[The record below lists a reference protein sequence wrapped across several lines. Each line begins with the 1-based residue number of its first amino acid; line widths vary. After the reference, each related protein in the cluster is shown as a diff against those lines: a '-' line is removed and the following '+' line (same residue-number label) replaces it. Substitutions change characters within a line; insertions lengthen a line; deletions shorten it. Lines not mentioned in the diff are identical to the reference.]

1 MKRTKISFIIS
12 ATILFAACGAETE
25 TTNTTT
31 TTEEQVAVIPDPV
44 TTTSGNSFELVKE
57 SAINDYTFTYT
68 ILDYTTNEPFADL
81 PIDEFS
87 EPKQGEQLLKVRLE
101 VEAISFRNLLC
112 QEALDA
118 FSIIVSE
125 GGEPIKIFQRFSEDF
140 KASLEPTCLELGAK
154 QELTIYFIIPSD
166 ADLSTATLSLYRGS
180 DYEPS
185 TVRLNP

>member
-1 MKRTKISFIIS
+1 MKKTKISLIIS
-12 ATILFAACGAETE
+12 ASILLVACGGETE
-25 TTNTTT
+25 TTSTTT
-31 TTEEQVAVIPDPV
+31 TPEEPVVVIPDPV
-44 TTTSGNSFELVKE
+44 TTASGNSFDLVKE
-57 SAINDYTFTYT
+57 SAINDYTFKYT
-68 ILDYTTNEPFADL
+68 VLDYTTNEPFADL

-87 EPKQGEQLLKVRLE
+87 EPKEGEQLLKVRVE

-118 FSIIVSE
+118 FSIILSE
-125 GGEPIKIFQRFSEDF
+125 GAEPIKIFQRFSEDF

-154 QELTIYFIIPSD
+154 QELTVYFIIPAD
-166 ADLSTATLSLYRGS
+166 ADLSNATLSLYRGS